1 MQGVAVVKDEFK
13 YLGPTIQS
21 NEERQEAEL
30 KVASL
35 KIFIGSDHDGQEYIR
50 GCTARRQRGT
60 AGMVWTYLEHGCSE
74 GSHAKGLL

>member
-30 KVASL
+30 KVAGL
-35 KIFIGSDHDGQEYIR
+35 KIFIGSDHDGQDYIR
-50 GCTARRQRGT
+50 G
-60 AGMVWTYLEHGCSE
+60 
-74 GSHAKGLL
+74 

>member
-30 KVASL
+30 KVGDL
-35 KIFIGSDHDGQEYIR
+35 KIFIGSDHDGQDYIR
-50 GCTARRQRGT
+50 GTVQ
-60 AGMVWTYLEHGCSE
+60 VEQLEDKEGRLGCFR
-74 GSHAKGLL
+74 HI